1 MTTIE
6 LYDISKSTTLESNRS
21 LFKYVSRMRRCW
33 AKWISSVMP
42 PTLLGPTALTLR
54 SDLIENVKRSLCFRF
69 NVWPWQ
75 LVAKMDTKVV
85 CQSLETRKR
94 YRFLAK
100 KEIETLQAY
109 TSDVCNTCPYKEIYL
124 IR

>member
-1 MTTIE
+1 
-6 LYDISKSTTLESNRS
+6 
-21 LFKYVSRMRRCW
+21 
-33 AKWISSVMP
+33 MP
-42 PTLLGPTALTLR
+42 PTLLGPTTLTLR
-54 SDLIENVKRSLCFRF
+54 SDLIENVERSLCFRF

-109 TSDVCNTCPYKEIYL
+109 TSDVCNTSPYKAIYL
-124 IR
+124 LR

>member
-1 MTTIE
+1 M
-6 LYDISKSTTLESNRS
+6 
-21 LFKYVSRMRRCW
+21 
-33 AKWISSVMP
+33 
-42 PTLLGPTALTLR
+42 ALTLR
-54 SDLIENVKRSLCFRF
+54 SDLIENVERSLCFRF

-100 KEIETLQAY
+100 KDIETLQA
-109 TSDVCNTCPYKEIYL
+109 
-124 IR
+124 

>member
-1 MTTIE
+1 
-6 LYDISKSTTLESNRS
+6 
-21 LFKYVSRMRRCW
+21 
-33 AKWISSVMP
+33 MP

-100 KEIETLQAY
+100 KDIETLQAY
-109 TSDVCNTCPYKEIYL
+109 TSDVCNTCPYKAIYL
-124 IR
+124 LR